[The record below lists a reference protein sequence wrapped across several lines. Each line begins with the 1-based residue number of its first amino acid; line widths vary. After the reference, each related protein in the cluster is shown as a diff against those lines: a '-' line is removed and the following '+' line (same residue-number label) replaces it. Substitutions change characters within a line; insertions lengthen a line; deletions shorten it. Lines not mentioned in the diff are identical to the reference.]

1 MIDIHTHVLPGLDDG
16 SGSLEES
23 LWLGH
28 ALARQGVKLF
38 AVTPHFYATQE
49 SPQDFLRRRERA
61 EHQLFLHWPQEFP
74 PFLVG
79 AEVRFFDG
87 MSRTQDLPLL
97 TLEGT
102 NLLLLEMSFSPWSPR
117 MVEEVLEI
125 QERRGLQVLLAHVER
140 YLPYQEPKVWEK
152 LRQGKVWMQCNASF
166 FLHWR
171 TKPKALRMLRKGEI
185 HMLGSDCHNKTTRP
199 PRLGEAAEVIEKS
212 LGQGMERAFHR
223 RAISLLK
230 SVSRP

>member
-1 MIDIHTHVLPGLDDG
+1 
-16 SGSLEES
+16 
-23 LWLGH
+23 
-28 ALARQGVKLF
+28 
-38 AVTPHFYATQE
+38 
-49 SPQDFLRRRERA
+49 
-61 EHQLFLHWPQEFP
+61 
-74 PFLVG
+74 
-79 AEVRFFDG
+79 
-87 MSRTQDLPLL
+87 MSRTQELPLL

-102 NLLLLEMSFSPWSPR
+102 NLLLLEMPFSPWSSR

-140 YLPYQEPKVWEK
+140 YLPYQEPKVWER

-212 LGQGMERAFHR
+212 LGQGTWPVSYTHLDVYKRQASRSAPRPAAR
-223 RAISLLK
+223 RTA
-230 SVSRP
+230 RPGRRIR